1 MQFCPKCKSMMM
13 PQKGV
18 VKCRRCGFE
27 ELKSSDANAYVSTS
41 SSSARSVTVLEEDD
55 IGVLPTANKKCPEC
69 GHNLAEWWM
78 RQLRS
83 ADESETRFFRCT
95 KCKQTWREY
104 D

>member
-27 ELKSSDANAYVSTS
+27 ELKNSDAKEYVSTS